1 MTQETQAIS
10 WRPDFATGVAIID
23 DQHKV
28 LINMLNDASTKLNDR
43 SPIEDFAR
51 IVQALLSYTGYHFG
65 TEEKLMAE
73 HGYAT
78 ASAAAAE
85 QHLSQHKTFV
95 EKVVAV
101 QASLKAGQRIPK
113 ADLVNFLTAW
123 LSDHILNTDR
133 QLGSFVCER
142 QSGAGKP

>member
-1 MTQETQAIS
+1 MTQETPAIS

-43 SPIEDFAR
+43 SPLEDFSR

-65 TEEKLMAE
+65 TEEKLMVE
-73 HGYAT
+73 HGYAD
-78 ASAAAAE
+78 ASDSAHDK
-85 QHLSQHKTFV
+85 HLSQHKAFV
-95 EKVVAV
+95 DKVVSV
-101 QASLKAGQRIPK
+101 QASLKAGQRVPK

-123 LSDHILNTDR
+123 LADHILNTDR
-133 QLGSFVCER
+133 KLGRFICDH
-142 QSGAGKP
+142 QAASGQR